1 MGLSDICRQPEF
13 TLEPVVHMRLASS
26 LLIVTTG
33 LLLPGCGQKGAGPSE
48 ATNASSSGNPV
59 TAPVDYLGAAAKAK
73 RVADKTVST
82 AGLNQAIQLY
92 HAQEGQLPKTLND
105 LVTKQYIS
113 SVPPPPAGMKY
124 DYNPKTG
131 SLKVVPQ

>member
-1 MGLSDICRQPEF
+1 
-13 TLEPVVHMRLASS
+13 MRLALS

-33 LLLPGCGQKGAGPSE
+33 LLLPGCGQKDSE
-48 ATNASSSGNPV
+48 SAPATNASSGNPL

-124 DYNPKTG
+124 DYNPQTG
-131 SLKVVPQ
+131 SLKVVAQ